1 MMSSKA
7 AVRRTEYVRE
17 RVVRDEI
24 ITEQV
29 SVGDETTKE
38 IALPNTSAIALCS
51 QEQPIAE

>member
-1 MMSSKA
+1 MSSKA
-7 AVRRTEYVRE
+7 AVRRAEYVRE